1 MKKLWSRI
9 MDMNISKK
17 LVIFVYFSTVC
28 LFTVFGAILI
38 MIGEQQ
44 SREQQD
50 AGNMDTVNYANLLV
64 EREQQYLMGLADY
77 FCITPSVQDML
88 RDSNN
93 GISSFIS
100 TDIIEMAQLRLNIV
114 ALAFYNIRGE
124 PIDYMSIDQSCG
136 PVDQLDGETERP
148 ISRLYSMPRAF
159 EWEYIGQDETRYMLR
174 DNSPKLCLWRMIPD
188 AKTNR
193 PIGSVMV
200 AVDTRKLLGANN
212 PPHSTL
218 SDTIIILDMHGR
230 QMYNRSEIILQD
242 SDAENLLLSAAED
255 SGCFSSHINGQRY
268 RVAYSHQAGNWF
280 VSYGLIPEET
290 LIWRNQAAIVYALVG
305 IFLCL
310 CLLFPLLIFIS
321 HTLTRPIQ
329 QLTASMEQFANGDFN
344 VRVSF
349 KYKDEI
355 GILGQVFNKM
365 VIDNKALIDRTYV
378 LRLRERDAELSF
390 LQAQINPHFLYNL
403 IHTIQWKALRKG
415 DEEIADLAYSM
426 GQVFRISLNRGS
438 NIITVER
445 EKDLITYYLK
455 LQKERFG
462 NRVEYVLLFEPETLQ
477 VKIPKLIIQPLV
489 ENSIVHGAES
499 SSDTVHISVK
509 CFLLSHR
516 NRLRVEVLDDGI
528 GIPPEKLALL
538 PDKLG
543 DPDAAVSSSSHFAL
557 RNINDRLQLLFGE
570 EYTFSIKSMPQR
582 GTFIQITIPVDVPMD
597 EPKSGDAADGA
608 EQKMI

>member
-1 MKKLWSRI
+1 MKSIWNRI
-9 MDMNISKK
+9 MDMSISKK

-28 LFTVFGAILI
+28 LFTLFGMILI
-38 MIGEQQ
+38 LIGEQQ
-44 SREQQD
+44 SRQQQD
-50 AGNMDTVNYANLLV
+50 VSNMNTLSHASLLV

-100 TDIIEMAQLRLNIV
+100 TDIINMAQLRLNIV

-124 PIDYMSIDQSCG
+124 TIDYMSIDQSYG
-136 PVDQLDGETERP
+136 PVDQLGGGEERP
-148 ISRLYSMPRAF
+148 VSRLYSIPRAF
-159 EWEYIGQDETRYMLR
+159 EWEYIGQGETSYMLH
-174 DNSPKLCLWRMIPD
+174 DNSPKLCLWRMVQD

-212 PPHSTL
+212 PPRSAL
-218 SDTIIILDMHGR
+218 SDSIIILDMHGR
-230 QMYNRSEIILQD
+230 QMYNRSEIVLPD
-242 SDAENLLLSAAED
+242 EGAEELLRCAAED
-255 SGCFSSHINGQRY
+255 SGYFSTQIGGRRY
-268 RVAYSHQAGNWF
+268 RAAYSRQAGNWF
-280 VSYGLIPEET
+280 IFYSLIPEQT
-290 LIWRNQAAIVYALVG
+290 WVWRNQTTIVYALLG

-329 QLTASMEQFANGDFN
+329 QLTTSMEQFANGDFN

-349 KYKDEI
+349 KTKDEI

-445 EKDLITYYLK
+445 EKELITYYLK

-462 NRVEYVLLFEPETLQ
+462 SRIEYALLFEPETLQ
-477 VKIPKLIIQPLV
+477 IKIPKLIIQPLV

-509 CFLLSHR
+509 CFLLPHR
-516 NRLRVEVLDDGI
+516 NRLRIEVLDDGV

-543 DPDAAVSSSSHFAL
+543 DQDAAGSSGSHFAL
-557 RNINDRLQLLFGE
+557 RNISDRLRLLFGE
-570 EYTFSIKSMPQR
+570 ECTFSIKSVLQR
-582 GTFIQITIPVDVPMD
+582 GTFIQITIPVDVLAD
-597 EPKSGDAADGA
+597 EPKSGEAPDSAG
-608 EQKMI
+608 QKMI